1 MQFANTLQFG
11 IFSIA
16 YLIIVLQAYFSRVY
30 SHLAKFIKSKH
41 SFISQ
46 ILLYLDDEA
55 RTCFCPDS
63 SRGTLRLGFHQGS
76 SSD

>member
-30 SHLAKFIKSKH
+30 SHLAKFIKFKH

-46 ILLYLDDEA
+46 IFTWMTKLVLASVQILLA
-55 RTCFCPDS
+55 AHFV
-63 SRGTLRLGFHQGS
+63 
-76 SSD
+76 